1 MLKEAVSVP
10 AKNIFPT
17 TNPPVFTVACILS
30 KLIYIVSFS
39 LGIVVL
45 EINFA
50 EVQPIK
56 SKQSKIIENIFFIF
70 FPPKAPQCRCPPNN
84 GLYRKPA

>member
-10 AKNIFPT
+10 AKNVLPT
-17 TNPPVFTVACILS
+17 TNPPVLTVACVLS
-30 KLIYIVSFS
+30 KLIYTVSYS
-39 LGIVVL
+39 LRIVVL

-56 SKQSKIIENIFFIF
+56 K
-70 FPPKAPQCRCPPNN
+70 
-84 GLYRKPA
+84 

>member
-56 SKQSKIIENIFFIF
+56 SKQSKIIENVFHFFSSKST
-70 FPPKAPQCRCPPNN
+70 PVRVST
-84 GLYRKPA
+84 